1 MRALITG
8 AGGFVGGHLCQYL
21 LACTDWELWGTVY
34 PEPVEGL
41 PPQSRVS
48 LIHLDLRDGARVAEL
63 MADFRPD
70 VVFHLAAQSYVPTSF
85 SDPWETL
92 ENNLRAQLNVLE
104 GVRQAGLSARVIVI
118 GSNEEYG
125 WPRPEDLPLTEESPL
140 RPVNPYAV
148 SKVGQDFLG
157 LQYHLA
163 YGMDVVRLRPF
174 NHTGP
179 GQSPRF
185 VVPAFARQIA
195 RIEAGLQEPIVRV
208 GNLDVARDFTDVRD
222 IVRAYY
228 LAATKADAGE
238 VYNLASGVAR
248 PIRWIL
254 ETLLSF
260 TDAEVRVE
268 VDPALYRPADAP
280 VIYGS
285 AEKFRHCTGWEPQI
299 PFEQTL
305 RDTLQ
310 YWRRETQRGG

>member
-174 NHTGP
+174 NHTG
-179 GQSPRF
+179 
-185 VVPAFARQIA
+185 
-195 RIEAGLQEPIVRV
+195 
-208 GNLDVARDFTDVRD
+208 
-222 IVRAYY
+222 
-228 LAATKADAGE
+228 
-238 VYNLASGVAR
+238 
-248 PIRWIL
+248 
-254 ETLLSF
+254 
-260 TDAEVRVE
+260 
-268 VDPALYRPADAP
+268 
-280 VIYGS
+280 
-285 AEKFRHCTGWEPQI
+285 
-299 PFEQTL
+299 
-305 RDTLQ
+305 
-310 YWRRETQRGG
+310 

>member
-8 AGGFVGGHLCQYL
+8 AGGFVGNHLCEYL
-21 LACTDWELWGTVY
+21 LSQTDWELLGTVY
-34 PEPVEGL
+34 PKRVEDRR
-41 PPQSRVS
+41 PRPCFS
-48 LIHLDLRDGARVAEL
+48 LVHLDLRDAGQVGEL
-63 MADFRPD
+63 IGDFRPD

-104 GVRQAGLSARVIVI
+104 GVRRAGLKARVVVI

-148 SKVGQDFLG
+148 SKVGQDFMG

-185 VVPAFARQIA
+185 VVPSFARQIA
-195 RIEAGLQEPIVRV
+195 RIEAGLQEPVVRV

-228 LAATKADAGE
+228 LAATQAEAGE
-238 VYNLASGVAR
+238 VYNLASGIAR
-248 PIRWIL
+248 SVRWIL

-260 TDAEVRVE
+260 TDAEVRIE
-268 VDPALYRPADAP
+268 VDPALYRPADVP

-285 AEKFRHCTGWEPQI
+285 AEKFRRRTGWEPQI
-299 PFEQTL
+299 PFEETL
-305 RDTLQ
+305 RETLE
-310 YWRRETQRGG
+310 YWREQVCK

>member
-8 AGGFVGGHLCQYL
+8 AGGFVGRYLCEYL
-21 LACTDWELWGTVY
+21 LAQSDWELLGTVY
-34 PEPVEGL
+34 PEPAETVR
-41 PPQSRVS
+41 SRPCLS
-48 LIHLDLRDGARVAEL
+48 LVPLDLRDAGRVGEL
-63 MADFRPD
+63 LGDFRPD
-70 VVFHLAAQSYVPTSF
+70 VVFHLAAQSHVPSSF
-85 SDPWETL
+85 ADPWETL

-104 GVRQAGLSARVIVI
+104 GVRRAGLSSRVIVI

-148 SKVGQDFLG
+148 SKVGQDFMG

-179 GQSPRF
+179 GQAPHF

-195 RIEAGLQEPIVRV
+195 RIEAGRQEPVVRV
-208 GNLDVARDFTDVRD
+208 GNLEVARDFTDVRD

-228 LAATKADAGE
+228 LAAVAGEAGE
-238 VYNLASGVAR
+238 VYNLASGIAR
-248 PIRWIL
+248 SIRWIL

-260 TDAEVRVE
+260 TDAEVRIE
-268 VDPALYRPADAP
+268 VDPALYRPADASI
-280 VIYGS
+280 IYGS
-285 AEKFRHCTGWEPQI
+285 AEKFRRRTGWEPRI

-305 RDTLQ
+305 SETLE
-310 YWRRETQRGG
+310 YWRRLCQEP